1 MRVYLILCCLLSF
14 VTQNFAQKSPDR
26 PSEDEVLLE
35 KAFIEASREKILGN
49 YQEAISRYE
58 LIVKQDNNNDVAYYE
73 LTRLYILLEQYDQ
86 AIIQIERAVELK
98 NSEEQY
104 IQLYASLLEKQG
116 NYKKA
121 ADIFNTLVEANPQK
135 ESLYYDL
142 SYFLT
147 KSGELDQAI
156 KVYTTLEKRIGIRP
170 KASID
175 KHKIYVNQGKYK
187 KAIYEL
193 EKLATAYPKEA
204 EYSAAVAKL
213 HEQTGRLDKA
223 RTWYDK
229 VLEISPNHPEANIFM
244 ADIFLVEQKD
254 TMQYLKALSSLF
266 SAPEQSVDKKLDAI
280 RPLIQSAEESNNEQ
294 QLYLLT
300 QLAQKIS
307 VAHSNN
313 NEAHLMYGKLLFRQ
327 HQYTAAAQA
336 FNKSTALEKNNIATW
351 ELLLEA
357 YLYSGQTNALLKTS
371 KNIMEMYPN
380 HAVGYYFYAMAN
392 YRKAEYKT
400 SIDAAKDAVFMAA
413 SIPEL
418 QGKIYSILGRSYNG
432 IGNQTA
438 AEKTFKDAMAVLAD
452 NPDVLSGYA
461 HYLANQKLRLD
472 DASKMAKKAVN
483 LLPNN
488 ATHQTAYAWV
498 LHQKGNYEDAKK
510 WFEKALKN
518 GGNEYPETLEKY
530 GDTLYQLKD
539 AENALAYWKLAR
551 TKGATSASLN
561 KKITT
566 KQLDPR

>member
-14 VTQNFAQKSPDR
+14 ATQNFAQKSPDR
-26 PSEDEVLLE
+26 PSEEEVLLE

-49 YQEAISRYE
+49 YQEAISRYQVILQQHDE
-58 LIVKQDNNNDVAYYE
+58 NDVAYYE
-73 LTRLYILLEQYDQ
+73 LTRLYVILEQYDQ
-86 AIIQIERAVELK
+86 AIIQIENAVELE
-98 NSEEQY
+98 NSNEEY
-104 IQLYASLLEKQG
+104 IHLYASLLEKQG

-121 ADIFNTLVEANPQK
+121 ANVFEALVEANPQK
-135 ESLYYDL
+135 ERLYYDL

-147 KSGELDQAI
+147 KSGQLDQAL
-156 KVYTTLEKRIGIRP
+156 KVYTTLEKKIGIRP

-193 EKLATAYPKEA
+193 EKLATAYPEEA
-204 EYSAAVAKL
+204 EYAAAVAKL
-213 HEQTGRLDKA
+213 HEQTGRTDKA

-229 VLEISPNHPEANIFM
+229 VLAISPNHPEANIFM
-244 ADIFLVEQKD
+244 ADIFLVEKKD

-266 SAPEQSVDKKLDAI
+266 SAPEQSVDKKLEAI
-280 RPLIQSAEESNNEQ
+280 RPMIKSAEASKNEQ

-307 VAHSNN
+307 IAHSNN
-313 NEAHLMYGKLLFRQ
+313 SEAHLIYGKLLFRQ
-327 HQYTAAAQA
+327 HQYTSAAQA
-336 FNKSTALEKNNIATW
+336 FYKSTSLERNDIATW

-357 YLYSGQTNALLKTS
+357 YLYSGQTNALLETS
-371 KNIMEMYPN
+371 KDIMDMYPN
-380 HAVGYYFYAMAN
+380 HAVGYYFYAMAK
-392 YRKAEYKT
+392 YRKAEYQA

-413 SIPEL
+413 SLPEL

-432 IGNQTA
+432 IGKQA
-438 AEKTFKDAMAVLAD
+438 EAEKTFKDAMAVLTD

-461 HYLANQKLRLD
+461 HYLASQNLRLN
-472 DASKMAKKAVN
+472 DASKMAEKAVK

-498 LHQKGNYEDAKK
+498 LHQKGDYSKAKT

-530 GDTLYQLKD
+530 GDTLYKLND
-539 AENALAYWKLAR
+539 SENALAYWKLAR
-551 TKGATSASLN
+551 TKGADSASLN
-561 KKITT
+561 RKIDT
-566 KQLDPR
+566 KQLDPK